1 MNIPTMKIHDGE
13 RPSDHARASQPQ
25 STLGRAICARA
36 ELQPDQPAI
45 IASGFAPLTYRE
57 LAKLIGDFRVT
68 LRAAGLDRNARVA
81 IAMPNGPHAAL
92 AIVAVACS
100 AISIPL
106 NPKQTLNEIE
116 TGFASLPPDAVL
128 LLKDGD
134 SIVRRVAERLG
145 IKILEAVRAQSGSLG
160 LWVKRPEGG
169 VAITA
174 SSEPDEP
181 DPAAPAFILQTSGT
195 TAKPKLIP
203 TAHSN
208 MLASAI
214 RVQGWFNLTPQ
225 DRCLSVSPVFYAHGL
240 HVSVFT
246 PLLTGGSTAFPTDA
260 TKFDYTEWF
269 GDLKPTWYS
278 SGPTLHRLVL
288 DQTKPRADAKTGH
301 MLRFILSGGAP
312 MPRDVMDGLNETL
325 GVPALEHYG
334 SSEGMQICSNQL
346 KPGHTKLGT
355 CGIPSPG
362 TIMISGDDGR
372 ELPSGQQGEILVGG
386 PTVVASYLNAPE
398 QTRATFIDGWFKS
411 GDIGSID
418 SDGFLT
424 LSGRKDDL
432 INRGGEKISP
442 TEIDEALLQ
451 HPAVA
456 EAAAFSVPHPRLGE
470 DVAAAVVLRPG
481 MTATALELRHFLQ
494 DQLAAFKV
502 PGQIDLRQELPKGR
516 TGKIQRRQL
525 ARVPQDIPSGE
536 VSCMAPVP
544 GRQSAVGTLII
555 QLKEIWERL
564 LNVSP
569 ISIDDDFAERGGD
582 SLLAMDM
589 LGEVERLTGQTI
601 PISILFDARTIRQ
614 LAQTLFEQHIQPKE
628 LIALNEN
635 GKSPPLFLFHGDYF
649 GGLYSVKLAN
659 FLGPD
664 QPVFVIPPHDFG
676 KAPLLLPIEEI
687 AAARLPLIRSAQ
699 PKGPYRVAG
708 YCLSGLVAFE
718 VARQLKAAGEE
729 VEMVGMIDTPTT
741 SARRHVQWFLSA
753 VRSAGPFARSAPLVW
768 HKISKLDRPVRFSIA
783 QRVASILRNLSPRNG
798 GNGEATV
805 EQPRMSTLAESRLIQ
820 IFSLDTDDWPTS
832 VEAMSI
838 YAPKQLNVPIVY
850 YTAEY
855 GPAAWQRI
863 SPNIATVQLSGNH
876 GDAVRE
882 AANLAL
888 IAADLKAR
896 LRTFQ

>member
-1 MNIPTMKIHDGE
+1 MNIPTMKIHNGE
-13 RPSDHARASQPQ
+13 RPSDHAQMPR

-45 IASGFAPLTYRE
+45 VASGFAPLTYRE
-57 LAKLIGDFRVT
+57 LAKLIADFRVT
-68 LRAAGLDRNARVA
+68 LRAAGLDRNARIAV
-81 IAMPNGPHAAL
+81 AMPNGPQAAL

-106 NPKQTLNEIE
+106 NPKQTLREIE

-128 LLKDGD
+128 LLKDGE

-145 IKILEAVRAQSGSLG
+145 IKILEAGRTQTGTLG
-160 LWVKRPEGG
+160 LGVEQPE
-169 VAITA
+169 
-174 SSEPDEP
+174 SSVPDATSSQPDEP
-181 DPAAPAFILQTSGT
+181 DPTAPAFILQTSGT

-208 MLASAI
+208 MLASAA
-214 RVQGWFNLTPQ
+214 RVQDWFNLTPR

-246 PLLTGGSTAFPTDA
+246 PLLTGGSTAFPADT
-260 TKFDYTEWF
+260 TRFDYTEWF

-288 DQTKPRADAKTGH
+288 DQSKPRADATTGH
-301 MLRFILSGGAP
+301 TLRFILSGGAP
-312 MPRDVMDGLNETL
+312 MPRDLMDGLKETL
-325 GVPALEHYG
+325 GIPALEHYG

-346 KPGHTKLGT
+346 KPGHIKLGT
-355 CGIPSPG
+355 CGIPSPR

-372 ELPSGQQGEILVGG
+372 ELPPGQQGEILVGG
-386 PTVVASYLNAPE
+386 PTVVAGYLNAPE
-398 QTRATFIDGWFKS
+398 QTRTAFIDGWFKS

-424 LSGRKDDL
+424 LHGRKDDL

-442 TEIDEALLQ
+442 AEIDEALLR

-456 EAAAFSVPHPRLGE
+456 EAAAFSVPHARLGE
-470 DVAAAVVLRPG
+470 DVAAAVVLRTG

-516 TGKIQRRQL
+516 TGKILRRQL
-525 ARVPQDIPSGE
+525 ARVPQPSGE

-544 GRQSAVGTLII
+544 DRQSAVGTLVI

-564 LNVSP
+564 LKVFP
-569 ISIDDDFAERGGD
+569 ISIDDDFADRGGD

-589 LGEVERLTGQTI
+589 LCEVERLTGQTI

-628 LIALNEN
+628 LITLNED

-659 FLGPD
+659 FLGAD
-664 QPVFVIPPHDFG
+664 QPVFVISPHDFG
-676 KAPLLLPIEEI
+676 REPLLLPIEEI
-687 AAARLPLIRSAQ
+687 AAARLPLVRRAQ
-699 PKGPYRVAG
+699 PKGPYRLFG
-708 YCLSGLVAFE
+708 YCLAGLVAFE

-729 VEMVGMIDTPTT
+729 VEIVGMIDTPTT
-741 SARRHVQWFLSA
+741 SARRFVQWLLSA
-753 VRSAGPFARSAPLVW
+753 VRSASPFASSAPLVW
-768 HKISKLDRPVRFSIA
+768 HKISKLDRPMRFSIA
-783 QRVASILRNLSPRNG
+783 QRLASMLSHRKPSDGRP
-798 GNGEATV
+798 NGEVTV
-805 EQPRMSTLAESRLIQ
+805 DLPRMSTLAESRLVQ
-820 IFSLDTDDWPTS
+820 IFSLDIEDWPTS

-838 YAPKQLNVPIVY
+838 YAPKPLDVPVVY
-850 YTAEY
+850 YAAEY

-863 SPNIATVQLSGNH
+863 SPNVTTVRLSGNH

-888 IAADLKAR
+888 IANDMKAR
-896 LRTFQ
+896 I